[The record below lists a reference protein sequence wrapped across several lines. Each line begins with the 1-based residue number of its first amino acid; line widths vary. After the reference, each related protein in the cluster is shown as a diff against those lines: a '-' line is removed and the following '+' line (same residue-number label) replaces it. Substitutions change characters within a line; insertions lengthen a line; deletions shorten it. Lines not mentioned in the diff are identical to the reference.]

1 MRALVFVALLACGPS
16 SAEVTPTPVDVA
28 AVPAEGGDVPARGVE
43 NVTEVGLEA
52 PYDVATPPEAAER
65 SATGLAWRVLRA
77 GDGAQPTSAADNVT
91 VHYTGWTTDGERF
104 DSSIERGTPA
114 TFPLNR
120 VIAGWTEGVQLMREG
135 EIRRLWIPPELA
147 YGLEP
152 RAGVPTGMLVF
163 DVQLIEVTPAR

>member
-16 SAEVTPTPVDVA
+16 SADVTPTPVDVA
-28 AVPAEGGDVPARGVE
+28 AVPAEGGDVPRRAE
-43 NVTEVGLEA
+43 DVTEVGLDA
-52 PYDVATPPEAAER
+52 PHDVATPPADAER
-65 SATGLAWRVLRA
+65 SATGLAWRVLRP
-77 GDGAQPTSAADNVT
+77 GDGAQPTSANDRVT

-104 DSSIERGTPA
+104 DSSVERGSPA
-114 TFPLNR
+114 TFTLSG

-152 RAGVPTGMLVF
+152 RAGIPTGMLVF
-163 DVQLIEVTPAR
+163 DVQLIEVSPAR